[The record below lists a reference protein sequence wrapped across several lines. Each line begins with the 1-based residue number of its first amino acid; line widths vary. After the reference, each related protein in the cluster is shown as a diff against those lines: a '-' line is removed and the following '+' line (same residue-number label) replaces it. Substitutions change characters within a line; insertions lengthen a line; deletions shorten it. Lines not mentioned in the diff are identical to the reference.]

1 MLTAY
6 GLGNVVDG
14 LGASHGSC
22 EIIDCL
28 FLPYGFYLVQ
38 CGNKEVMGET
48 LGGFRAIDGFV
59 DIGRLLFKCT
69 V

>member
-6 GLGNVVDG
+6 GLGHAIDG
-14 LGASHGSC
+14 LDAFHGRC

-38 CGNKEVMGET
+38 CGNKEVVGET
-48 LGGFRAIDGFV
+48 LGVFHCCA
-59 DIGRLLFKCT
+59 
-69 V
+69 